1 MEWIVIAGV
10 VGFIAWRMMGAK
22 GTASINTTDLKAVLN
37 DNSKQFIDVRT
48 PAEYKGRH
56 IPQFKNMPLNTL
68 PNQLAKLDKE
78 KETVV
83 ICQSGMRSSR
93 ACQVLKQA
101 GFTNVTNVRGGMSQ
115 WNG

>member
-1 MEWIVIAGV
+1 MEWIFIVAMI
-10 VGFIAWRMMGAK
+10 GFIAWRMMGSK
-22 GTASINTTDLKAVLN
+22 NVPSINTQDLKNVLQ
-37 DNSKQFIDVRT
+37 DGSKQFIDVRT

-56 IPQFKNMPLNTL
+56 IKQFKNLPLNTL

-78 KETVV
+78 KETIV

-93 ACQVLKQA
+93 ACQILKQA